1 MCSPGKDLCWQ
12 CKSGHSIIAP
22 LGVLG
27 NLQHS
32 GRTRAGCNWEGKPHH
47 LELDF
52 HMTVVSWWN
61 QHRAAP
67 HGPVSCTVN
76 QTFGHRANREVGLK
90 HENIFYVAKH
100 TVETL
105 KKKMSLRRLL
115 ETVTSHLLCAS
126 ASSHTEAHW
135 QHFGSQS
142 KQIYVSKSL
151 SQRGYVLIWHMAS

>member
-12 CKSGHSIIAP
+12 CKLGHSIIAP
-22 LGVLG
+22 LRVLG

-105 KKKMSLRRLL
+105 KKKNVFEKIIRNCDKPLALCFSQFSHWGSLTTFWKPIKTDLR
-115 ETVTSHLLCAS
+115 V
-126 ASSHTEAHW
+126 
-135 QHFGSQS
+135 
-142 KQIYVSKSL
+142 
-151 SQRGYVLIWHMAS
+151 